1 MKKIIT
7 LSVLATGLLLAYNAE
22 VKKSDMTLTVN
33 EKEKALKKGEK
44 LELKGG
50 DIVCYKSG
58 DGRLIIKGDGYK
70 KQLNKK
76 SSPCRSLPLTDSKKS
91 NLDAGK
97 LIASVFAKAKEKS
110 VNGVSRKSTETE
122 EQNVTVT
129 LNEKQ
134 KYIKLE
140 NNTWGPM
147 PILLTVYDS
156 NNTKVKELEYDDGD
170 DLNISFLIPT
180 SDVKEGY
187 VLKVTNTFDEALATV
202 TIRK

>member
-1 MKKIIT
+1 MKKLIT

-22 VKKSDMTLTVN
+22 VKKSDMTLTIN
-33 EKEKALKKGEK
+33 EKVKALKKGEK
-44 LELKGG
+44 LALKGG
-50 DIVCYKSG
+50 DIVCYQSG

-76 SSPCRSLPLTDSKKS
+76 SSPCRNLPLTDSKKS

-110 VNGVSRKSTETE
+110 VNGASRET
-122 EQNVTVT
+122 TT
-129 LNEKQ
+129 LESKEANLTINENQ
-134 KYIKLE
+134 KYIELA

-147 PILLTVYDS
+147 PIVLTIYD
-156 NNTKVKELEYDDGD
+156 NNSTKVKELEHDDYD

-180 SDVKEGY
+180 SEVKEGY
-187 VLKVTNTFDEALATV
+187 VLKVTNMLDETLVTV
-202 TIRK
+202 TVKK